1 MGRLDPLIPRR
12 LPYRERPKA
21 PHFPAPRSEL
31 MTKGD
36 STPDPTPPGH
46 DPLPVR
52 RLSTEE
58 LEAVIRRAVELQ
70 TAAGGSEEG
79 VAESE
84 VVRIG
89 QELGLE
95 EAHVRRAI
103 TDIRGRPPREGG
115 LLARVMGPGRVRAAR
130 TIRRPAAQLGALL
143 EDYLV
148 EFELMHPHRRFP
160 DRTRYVRDESFA
172 AGVSRFTRS
181 FGTREPRLDLKQLD
195 VGVSRVDEDT
205 AFVELS
211 IDLSGERTGYAA
223 GGAALGT
230 ATSVPTVLFPLV
242 TGAPDALVLAAIPIF
257 GGWMA
262 GMRAGYRYSA
272 RQVQEK
278 LESFLDRVEHG
289 DLKISADRD
298 GTWADALKRLKR
310 PF

>member
-1 MGRLDPLIPRR
+1 
-12 LPYRERPKA
+12 
-21 PHFPAPRSEL
+21 
-31 MTKGD
+31 MTD
-36 STPDPTPPGH
+36 AETRPDPSPPPGSGH
-46 DPLPVR
+46 DVPAR

-84 VVRIG
+84 VLRIG
-89 QELGLE
+89 QELGLD
-95 EAHVRRAI
+95 ATHVRRALS
-103 TDIRGRPPREGG
+103 DIRSEPPQEGG
-115 LLARVMGPGRVRAAR
+115 LLGRVMGPGRVRAAR
-130 TIRRPAAQLGALL
+130 TIRRPAARLGAFL
-143 EDYLV
+143 EQYMV
-148 EFELMHPHRRFP
+148 GVELMHPHRRFP

-172 AGVSRFTRS
+172 AGISRFTRS

-195 VGVSRVDEDT
+195 VAVSYVEDDT

-211 IDLSGERTGYAA
+211 VDLSGDRTGYAA

-230 ATSVPTVLFPLV
+230 ASSVPTVLFPLL
-242 TGAPDALVLAAIPIF
+242 TGAPDALALVAIPVF
-257 GGWMA
+257 GAWIA

-289 DLKISADRD
+289 DVTLPDRD
-298 GTWADALKRLKR
+298 GDWTDALKRLKP